1 MDGELKPI
9 IVGLYSSAPGS
20 GKSTLAGY
28 LERRGFVVLPF
39 ARPLK
44 VMVRALLDAVLV
56 GVDGPSV
63 GYYVG
68 PAGKNELIPELGT
81 SVRELSQK
89 LGTEWGREHFG
100 EDFWVRIWS
109 AAARQYLATPGVA
122 GVVADDM
129 RFFNEYQ
136 RIHELGGV
144 LVRIARPDLQVD
156 QTITAHASEGQLDKM
171 PFDLNLVN
179 TSLGSLE
186 TAASYIADG
195 RVRRSEKWVDA
206 PLSKAE
212 LYPQRQ
218 ME

>member
-1 MDGELKPI
+1 MDSELKPI
-9 IVGLYSSAPGS
+9 IVGIYSSVPGS
-20 GKSTLAGY
+20 GKSTLARY
-28 LERRGFVVLPF
+28 LEQRRFVVLPF

-44 VMVRALLDAVLV
+44 MMIRHLLAVVLV
-56 GVDGPSV
+56 GVEGPTPD
-63 GYYVG
+63 YYMG
-68 PAGKNELIPELGT
+68 AGKNELIPELGT
-81 SVRELSQK
+81 SVRELAQK

-109 AAARQYLATPGVA
+109 AAAHQYMRMPGVA
-122 GVVADDM
+122 GVVSDDM

-136 RIHELGGV
+136 KVHELGGV

-156 QTITAHASEGQLDKM
+156 PAITAHVSEGQLDKM

-195 RVRRSEKWVDA
+195 RVRRTEKWVEA